1 MLMYQEHIVL
11 NGQHWIDVTDPTDED
26 MQQLKTKFHLTS
38 KFESYV
44 RDSRERSRFE
54 YNDQTKMA
62 MLIWQVIVKDE
73 QLNEYQVV
81 PVSFI
86 LTEETLISV
95 VSDNTSI
102 VNQTLHELFNQTSTK
117 SLSILMVL
125 LKLLWRLND
134 HYMDQIDEINTL
146 REALTKFRNNPS
158 NRQIKGLSSLSNQL
172 VHLTTAIDN
181 NAMAIQQIKINGND
195 VTDEMVL
202 TDKEHNLITDVEV
215 ETKQS
220 QQMTQDTA
228 DLVDRLSNT
237 YNNLLNNSLNDTMRF
252 LTIWSLILAVPPI
265 ISGFY
270 GMNMHL
276 PLAKGNLAW
285 LGTIMMTAILILI
298 IVYLVKKRK

>member
-81 PVSFI
+81 PASFI

-95 VSDNTSI
+95 VPENTSI
-102 VNQTLHELFNQTSTK
+102 VNQILHELFNRTITQQ
-117 SLSILMVL
+117 LSILTIL
-125 LKLLWRLND
+125 LQLLWQLND

-146 REALTKFRNNPS
+146 REALTKFHNNPS

-181 NAMAIQQIKINGND
+181 NAMAIQQIKINAND
-195 VTDEMVL
+195 ATDELVL
-202 TDKEHNLITDVEV
+202 TDKERNLIADVEI

-237 YNNLLNNSLNDTMRF
+237 YNNLLNNTLNDTMRF

-285 LGTIMMTAILILI
+285 FGTIIMTAILIII

>member
-1 MLMYQEHIVL
+1 MLMYQEHVVL
-11 NGQHWIDVTDPTDED
+11 NGQHWIDVTGPTDED
-26 MQQLKTKFHLTS
+26 MQQLQTKFHLTS

-44 RDSRERSRFE
+44 RDSKERSRFE

-62 MLIWQVIVKDE
+62 MLIWQVIVKDN

-86 LTEETLISV
+86 LTEEALISV
-95 VSDNTSI
+95 IPEKTSI
-102 VNQTLHELFNQTSTK
+102 VNQILHELFNRSSTQQ
-117 SLSILMVL
+117 LSILTVL
-125 LKLLWRLND
+125 LQLLWQLND
-134 HYMDQIDEINTL
+134 QYMDQIDEINTL
-146 REALTKFRNNPS
+146 REALTKFHNNPS

-195 VTDEMVL
+195 ATDELVL
-202 TDKEHNLITDVEV
+202 TNKERNLIADVEI

-237 YNNLLNNSLNDTMRF
+237 YNNLLNNTLNDTMRF

-285 LGTIMMTAILILI
+285 FGTIIMTAILIII

>member
-1 MLMYQEHIVL
+1 MYQEHVVL

-26 MQQLKTKFHLTS
+26 LQQLKTKFHLTN

-62 MLIWQVIVKDE
+62 MLIWQVIVKDD

-95 VSDNTSI
+95 VPENTNI
-102 VNQTLHELFNQTSTK
+102 VNQTLHELFAQMGTK
-117 SLSILMVL
+117 PLSILTVL
-125 LKLLWRLND
+125 LQLLWQLND
-134 HYMDQIDEINTL
+134 QYMDQIDEINTL
-146 REALTKFRNNPS
+146 REALTKFHNNPS

-181 NAMAIQQIKINGND
+181 NAMAIQQIKINAND
-195 VTDEMVL
+195 ATDELVL
-202 TDKEHNLITDVEV
+202 TDKERNLIADVEI

-237 YNNLLNNSLNDTMRF
+237 YNNLLNNTLNDTMRF

-276 PLAKGNLAW
+276 PLAKGNFAW
-285 LGTIMMTAILILI
+285 FGTIIMTAILIII

>member
-1 MLMYQEHIVL
+1 MYQEHIVL

>member
-1 MLMYQEHIVL
+1 MYQEHVVL

-26 MQQLKTKFHLTS
+26 LQQLKTKFHLTN

-62 MLIWQVIVKDE
+62 MLIWQVIVKDD

-95 VSDNTSI
+95 VPENTNI
-102 VNQTLHELFNQTSTK
+102 VNQTLHELFAQMGTK
-117 SLSILMVL
+117 PLSILTVL
-125 LKLLWRLND
+125 LQLLWQLND
-134 HYMDQIDEINTL
+134 QYMDQIDEINTL
-146 REALTKFRNNPS
+146 REALTKFHNNPS

-181 NAMAIQQIKINGND
+181 NAMAIQQIKINAND
-195 VTDEMVL
+195 ATDELVL
-202 TDKEHNLITDVEV
+202 TDKERNLIADVEI

-237 YNNLLNNSLNDTMRF
+237 YNNLLNNTLNDTMRF

-270 GMNMHL
+270 GMNICL
-276 PLAKGNLAW
+276 WQK
-285 LGTIMMTAILILI
+285 AILLG
-298 IVYLVKKRK
+298 LGR

>member
-1 MLMYQEHIVL
+1 MYQEHVVL

-62 MLIWQVIVKDE
+62 MLIWQVIVKDD

-95 VSDNTSI
+95 VPENTNI
-102 VNQTLHELFNQTSTK
+102 VNQTLHELFAQMGTK
-117 SLSILMVL
+117 PLSILTVL
-125 LKLLWRLND
+125 LQLLWQLND
-134 HYMDQIDEINTL
+134 QYMDQIDEINTL
-146 REALTKFRNNPS
+146 REALTKFHNNPS

-181 NAMAIQQIKINGND
+181 NAMAIQQIKINAND
-195 VTDEMVL
+195 ATDELVL
-202 TDKEHNLITDVEV
+202 TDKERNLIADVEI

-237 YNNLLNNSLNDTMRF
+237 YNNLLNNTLNDTMRF

-285 LGTIMMTAILILI
+285 FGTIIMTAILIII

>member
-117 SLSILMVL
+117 PLSILMVL

-181 NAMAIQQIKINGND
+181 NAMAIQQIKINAND
-195 VTDEMVL
+195 VTDELVL
-202 TDKEHNLITDVEV
+202 TDKERNLIADVEI

>member
-1 MLMYQEHIVL
+1 MYQEHVVL

-62 MLIWQVIVKDE
+62 MLIWQVIVKDD

-95 VSDNTSI
+95 VPENTNI
-102 VNQTLHELFNQTSTK
+102 VNQTLHELFAQMGTK
-117 SLSILMVL
+117 PLSILTVL
-125 LKLLWRLND
+125 LQLLWQLND
-134 HYMDQIDEINTL
+134 QYMDQIDEINTL
-146 REALTKFRNNPS
+146 REALTKFHNNPS

-181 NAMAIQQIKINGND
+181 NAMAIQQIKINAND
-195 VTDEMVL
+195 ATDELVL
-202 TDKEHNLITDVEV
+202 TDKERNLIADVEI

-237 YNNLLNNSLNDTMRF
+237 YNNLLNNTLNDTMRF
-252 LTIWSLILAVPPI
+252 FTIWSLILAVPPI

-285 LGTIMMTAILILI
+285 FGTIIMTAILIII

>member
-1 MLMYQEHIVL
+1 MYQEHVVL
-11 NGQHWIDVTDPTDED
+11 NGQQWIDVDDPTDED

-44 RDSRERSRFE
+44 RDSKERSRFE
-54 YNDQTKMA
+54 YNAQTKMA

-73 QLNEYQVV
+73 QIGEYQVV

-86 LTEETLISV
+86 LTEKTLISV
-95 VSDNTSI
+95 IPENADI
-102 VNQTLHELFNQTSTK
+102 VNKTLQGLFTHMGAKQ
-117 SLSILMVL
+117 LSIWVVL
-125 LKLLWRLND
+125 LQLLWQLND
-134 HYMDQIDEINTL
+134 HYMDHIDEINTL
-146 REALTKFRNNPS
+146 REALSKFHNNPS
-158 NRQIKGLSSLSNQL
+158 NQQIKRLSSLSNQL

-181 NAMAIQQIKINGND
+181 NTMAIQQIKLNGND
-195 VTDEMVL
+195 TTDELVL
-202 TDKEHNLITDVEV
+202 TDKERNLIADVEI

-237 YNNLLNNSLNDTMRF
+237 YNNLLNNTLNDTMRF

-276 PLAKGNLAW
+276 PLAKGNFAW
-285 LGTIMMTAILILI
+285 VGTIMMTVILIII

>member
-1 MLMYQEHIVL
+1 MYQEHVVL
-11 NGQHWIDVTDPTDED
+11 NGQQWIDVDNPTDED
-26 MQQLKTKFHLTS
+26 MQQLKTEFHLTS

-44 RDSRERSRFE
+44 RDSKERSRFE
-54 YNDQTKMA
+54 YNDQTKIA

-73 QLNEYQVV
+73 QIGEYQVV

-86 LTEETLISV
+86 LTEKTLISV
-95 VSDNTSI
+95 IPENADI
-102 VNQTLHELFNQTSTK
+102 VNKTLQGLFTRMGAKQ
-117 SLSILMVL
+117 LSIWVVL
-125 LKLLWRLND
+125 LQLLWQLND

-146 REALTKFRNNPS
+146 RETLSKFHNNPS
-158 NRQIKGLSSLSNQL
+158 NQQIKRLSSLSNQL

-181 NAMAIQQIKINGND
+181 NTMAIQQIKLNGND
-195 VTDEMVL
+195 TTDELVL
-202 TDKEHNLITDVEV
+202 TDKERNLIADVEI

-237 YNNLLNNSLNDTMRF
+237 YNNLLNNTLNDTMRF

-276 PLAKGNLAW
+276 PLAKGNFAW
-285 LGTIMMTAILILI
+285 VGTIMMTVILIII